1 MKKGDL
7 VRRAGGLLS
16 TAPLGVVLRHK
27 GPSRIENFH
36 KFLVYWHYN
45 NTQQWETHH
54 SLERV
59 IEVAHQTN
67 QTVLAY
73 SADPM

>member
-7 VRRAGGLLS
+7 VRKAGGLHS
-16 TAPLGVVLRHK
+16 TAPVGVVLHHA
-27 GPSRIENFH
+27 GPTRIENFH
-36 KFLVYWHYN
+36 KFLVYWDYN
-45 NTQQWETHH
+45 NTKLWETYH

-59 IEVAHQTN
+59 IEATNQSN